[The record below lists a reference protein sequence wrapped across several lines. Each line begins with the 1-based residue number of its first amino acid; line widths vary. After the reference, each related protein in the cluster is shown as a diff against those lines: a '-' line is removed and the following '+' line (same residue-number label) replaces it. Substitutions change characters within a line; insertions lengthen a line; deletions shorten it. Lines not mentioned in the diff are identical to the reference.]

1 MKIRGTGTWHFTLQ
15 LDCMRASWA
24 SSTGLGCK
32 PLSPI
37 IIYFLST
44 FHTDVFPDSS
54 RRWGISDR
62 PHTTMAADTPRNR
75 KERRAQARSSGAS
88 TAKDIPLA
96 QPHRSSAAQKTLLEI
111 AAERQLLTHS
121 SKEPTLT
128 PENTSVVTTSINPDG
143 SLSQTH
149 ESAANAAEGD
159 EDSSTPY
166 LDIFLYTSTLTIL
179 HFTLTLLTHH
189 QYDSEPP
196 KLMPLFLSSTVYS
209 PTPFILCLLVWIL
222 HPRASNPI
230 VQMSFAVL
238 SIACGAWLV
247 RATNDEPY
255 MAVMRKAPAL
265 GTLWVWAVVESK
277 WEVAAAG
284 LGIVGSWSW
293 WNGYGFS

>member
-1 MKIRGTGTWHFTLQ
+1 
-15 LDCMRASWA
+15 
-24 SSTGLGCK
+24 
-32 PLSPI
+32 
-37 IIYFLST
+37 
-44 FHTDVFPDSS
+44 
-54 RRWGISDR
+54 
-62 PHTTMAADTPRNR
+62 MATDTPRNR
-75 KERRAQARSSGAS
+75 KERRAQARSSGTP

-96 QPHRSSAAQKTLLEI
+96 QPHRSSTGQKTLLEI
-111 AAERQLLTHS
+111 AAERQLLAGS
-121 SKEPTLT
+121 SK
-128 PENTSVVTTSINPDG
+128 ENTSVVTTSINPDG
-143 SLSQTH
+143 SLSQID
-149 ESAANAAEGD
+149 ESAASAAEGD
-159 EDSSTPY
+159 EDISTPY
-166 LDIFLYTSTLTIL
+166 LDVFLYTSTLTIL

-196 KLMPLFLSSTVYS
+196 KLIPLFLSSTVYS
-209 PTPFILCLLVWIL
+209 PTPLILSLLVWIL
-222 HPRASNPI
+222 HPRASSPF

>member
-1 MKIRGTGTWHFTLQ
+1 
-15 LDCMRASWA
+15 
-24 SSTGLGCK
+24 
-32 PLSPI
+32 
-37 IIYFLST
+37 
-44 FHTDVFPDSS
+44 
-54 RRWGISDR
+54 
-62 PHTTMAADTPRNR
+62 MAAETPRNR
-75 KERRAQARSSGAS
+75 KERRAQARSSGTP

-96 QPHRSSAAQKTLLEI
+96 QPSRSSTGGKTLLEI
-111 AAERQLLTHS
+111 AAERQLLTRQ
-121 SKEPTLT
+121 SKGSVLN

-143 SLSQTH
+143 SLSQTE
-149 ESAANAAEGD
+149 ESAANSAEAD
-159 EDSSTPY
+159 EDTSTPY
-166 LDIFLYTSTLTIL
+166 LDIFLYTSSLTVL
-179 HFTLTLLTHH
+179 HFTLTLLTYH

-196 KLMPLFLSSTVYS
+196 KLVPLILSSTVYS
-209 PTPFILCLLVWIL
+209 PTPLVLYLLVWIL
-222 HPRASNPI
+222 HPRASIPV
-230 VQMSFAVL
+230 VQILFAVL

>member
-1 MKIRGTGTWHFTLQ
+1 MG
-15 LDCMRASWA
+15 
-24 SSTGLGCK
+24 
-32 PLSPI
+32 
-37 IIYFLST
+37 
-44 FHTDVFPDSS
+44 
-54 RRWGISDR
+54 
-62 PHTTMAADTPRNR
+62 ADIPRNR
-75 KERRAQARSSGAS
+75 KERRAQARSSGIS
-88 TAKDIPLA
+88 LV
-96 QPHRSSAAQKTLLEI
+96 QPHHSSTGRKTLLEI
-111 AAERQLLTHS
+111 AAERQLLAHS
-121 SKEPTLT
+121 SRGSALN

-143 SLSQTH
+143 SISQAD
-149 ESAANAAEGD
+149 ESAANATEGD
-159 EDSSTPY
+159 EDTSTPY

-196 KLMPLFLSSTVYS
+196 KLIPLFLSSTVYS
-209 PTPFILCLLVWIL
+209 PTPLILSLLVWIL

-230 VQMSFAVL
+230 VQGSFAVL
-238 SIACGAWLV
+238 SIACGVWLV